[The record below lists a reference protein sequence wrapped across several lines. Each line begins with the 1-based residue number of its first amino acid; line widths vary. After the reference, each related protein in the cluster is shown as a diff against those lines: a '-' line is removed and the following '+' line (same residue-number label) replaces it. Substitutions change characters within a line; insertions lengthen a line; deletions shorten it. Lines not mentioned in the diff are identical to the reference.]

1 MSNMLKISGLVA
13 LLAVAGCSSKPSAPP
28 AVTAPPAARTG
39 TALTMPINASVTIVR
54 ETIVSRARQRGTA
67 ARLADARSVVLERA
81 LADTPAA
88 LAEQCGAHKPG
99 RIVRIVLGTVPR
111 GAGTEVSERRFIVD
125 TDGASCAVE
134 LTAAEAAD
142 GTKSLADLKAQ
153 AESQGVRR

>member
-1 MSNMLKISGLVA
+1 MNRLASFLTVTTLLV
-13 LLAVAGCSSKPSAPP
+13 LGGCSSKPSAPP
-28 AVTAPPAARTG
+28 AVAAAPVARTG

-111 GAGTEVSERRFIVD
+111 GAGTDVSERRFIVD
-125 TDGASCAVE
+125 TDGASCPVE
-134 LTAAEAAD
+134 LSAADAAE

-153 AESQGVRR
+153 AESQGVVR